1 MPAVKYSNRTIKSN
15 LPSCFWEALKE
26 VPRKPKEIQQK
37 KEYEKPKEN
46 NKKNLCRKISPT
58 SNSFFFRF
66 LWFPAKVKQ
75 KLSKTHKEVKSK

>member
-37 KEYEKPKEN
+37 KNTKNRRKN
-46 NKKNLCRKISPT
+46 NKKKLVQENFP
-58 SNSFFFRF
+58 NEQFFF
-66 LWFPAKVKQ
+66 LSVPLVPSK
-75 KLSKTHKEVKSK
+75 SKTEIE

>member
-37 KEYEKPKEN
+37 KRIRKTEGKTIKKKLVQEN
-46 NKKNLCRKISPT
+46 FPNEQ
-58 SNSFFFRF
+58 FFF
-66 LWFPAKVKQ
+66 LSVPLVPSK
-75 KLSKTHKEVKSK
+75 SKTEIE